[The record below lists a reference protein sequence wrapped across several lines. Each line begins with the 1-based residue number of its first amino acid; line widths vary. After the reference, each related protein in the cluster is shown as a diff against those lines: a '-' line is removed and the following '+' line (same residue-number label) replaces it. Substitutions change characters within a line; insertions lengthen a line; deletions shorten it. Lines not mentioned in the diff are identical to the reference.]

1 MADMKA
7 HKEPPSTSSHKY
19 KGTFLCKTEFDPSG
33 HYEVTYHLFSGQTI
47 AGIPIRV
54 FPHYM
59 DQQTSRLWK
68 RPLNPIERLVDP
80 LKDILLNVEQMYG
93 LLAKSYRIPGYF
105 IEKTYLQHT
114 LWHNQLL
121 WIDLCKRLT
130 RYARDK
136 LGPLATAKDLIDTWD
151 HPSTAWSAYFDD
163 LFEDALGYRKIDGME
178 AWEFEENM
186 LDLIATSK
194 MLMVDINEW
203 VNDWVNLDEPLY
215 EDSFDLMMDLDDA
228 ARDLE
233 PLFGPI

>member
-1 MADMKA
+1 MADMKPPR
-7 HKEPPSTSSHKY
+7 EPPSTSSHKY
-19 KGTFLCKTEFDPSG
+19 KDTFLCKKEFDPSG
-33 HYEVTYHLFSGQTI
+33 HYEVTYRLFSGQTI

-59 DQQTSRLWK
+59 DQKTSRLWK

-80 LKDILLNVEQMYG
+80 LKDILLNIEQMYE
-93 LLAKSYRIPGYF
+93 LLAKSYRIPGYL

-121 WIDLCKRLT
+121 WIDLRKRLT
-130 RYARDK
+130 RYAKDK

-151 HPSTAWSAYFDD
+151 HPSTAWSAYFDN

-178 AWEFEENM
+178 AWEFEDNM

-194 MLMVDINEW
+194 VLMADVNEW
-203 VNDWVNLDEPLY
+203 VNDWITLDEPLY

-228 ARDLE
+228 AREME
-233 PLFGPI
+233 PLFSQI

>member
-1 MADMKA
+1 MAGMAPPK
-7 HKEPPSTSSHKY
+7 KPPSTSSHKY
-19 KGTFLCKTEFDPSG
+19 KGTFLCTTEFDPSG
-33 HYEVTYHLFSGQTI
+33 HYEVTYHLFCGQTI
-47 AGIPIRV
+47 AGIPISV

-80 LKDILLNVEQMYG
+80 LKDILLNIEQMYG
-93 LLAKSYRIPGYF
+93 LLAKSYRVPGYL

-121 WIDLCKRLT
+121 WIDLRKRLT
-130 RYARDK
+130 RYAKDK
-136 LGPLATAKDLIDTWD
+136 LGPLATVKDLIDTWD

-163 LFEDALGYRKIDGME
+163 LFENALGYRKIDGKE
-178 AWEFEENM
+178 AWEFEDNM

-194 MLMVDINEW
+194 VLMADVNEW
-203 VNDWVNLDEPLY
+203 INDWVNLDEPLY

-228 ARDLE
+228 TRDME
-233 PLFGPI
+233 PLFAPI

>member
-1 MADMKA
+1 MADMKPPN
-7 HKEPPSTSSHKY
+7 EPPSTSSHKY
-19 KGTFLCKTEFDPSG
+19 KGTFLSKTEFDPSG

-47 AGIPIRV
+47 ASIPIRV

-80 LKDILLNVEQMYG
+80 LKDILLNIEQMYG
-93 LLAKSYRIPGYF
+93 LLAKSYRIPGYL
-105 IEKTYLQHT
+105 IEKKYLQHT

-121 WIDLCKRLT
+121 WIDLGKRLT
-130 RYARDK
+130 KYAKDK

-151 HPSTAWSAYFDD
+151 HSSTAWSAYFDN
-163 LFEDALGYRKIDGME
+163 LFEGALGYQKINGME
-178 AWEFEENM
+178 AWEFEDNM

-194 MLMVDINEW
+194 MLMADISEW
-203 VNDWVNLDEPLY
+203 VNEWVNLDEPLY
-215 EDSFDLMMDLDDA
+215 EDSFGLMMDLADA
-228 ARDLE
+228 SRDME

>member
-1 MADMKA
+1 MAGIAPPKL
-7 HKEPPSTSSHKY
+7 PPSTSSLKY
-19 KGTFLCKTEFDPSG
+19 KDTFLCTTEFDPSG

-47 AGIPIRV
+47 AGIPISV

-59 DQQTSRLWK
+59 DRQTSRLWK
-68 RPLNPIERLVDP
+68 RPLNPIERLVRP
-80 LKDILLNVEQMYG
+80 LKDILRNIEQTYG
-93 LLAKSYRIPGYF
+93 LLAKSYRIPGYL
-105 IEKTYLQHT
+105 IEKKFLQHT

-121 WIDLCKRLT
+121 WIDLRNRLT
-130 RYARDK
+130 RYAKDK

-178 AWEFEENM
+178 AWEFEDNM

-194 MLMVDINEW
+194 VLMADVNKWI
-203 VNDWVNLDEPLY
+203 NDWINLDEPLY

-228 ARDLE
+228 TRDME